1 VSVRSWVLLFFGLL
15 FFTPHIAAQTRAD
28 SANTVL
34 DAARIL
40 KREGRDDAARQLLQ
54 FIRARYGATP
64 AAATADSLLGTF
76 PRAVAAPAGATGR
89 TGFILFHT
97 LYGGF
102 LGVAIPAALGA
113 SGSEAYGAGL
123 LLGAPAGYFG
133 SRAFSRAKITMPGQ
147 AGVAAFAT
155 AWGTW
160 QGLALQQVLNIG
172 QREICEVDFC
182 FRDESNEA
190 PWAAMAIGGI
200 AGLTTGL
207 ILASNEIPS
216 GTSTLVSHSAFWGSW
231 FGLSAGAVLGAED
244 DGLVGAS
251 LIGGNALLLLAIP
264 AAKSWRPASSRVR
277 LITAAGLA
285 GGLAGFGLDLLTSVE
300 GDGAVL
306 GIPAATSAIGLIAG
320 ALATRSAKDADA
332 DDDAAASPAFLTVRD
347 GARFRMPLPIPALV
361 PDERQGRRY
370 RPGFR
375 LILLDADF

>member
-1 VSVRSWVLLFFGLL
+1 MRYWVLLVLGLL
-15 FFTPHIAAQTRAD
+15 SLTPRLAAQSQTD

-40 KREGRDDAARQLLQ
+40 KREGRDEAARQLLL

-64 AAATADSLLGTF
+64 AARAADSLLGTL
-76 PRAVAAPAGATGR
+76 PRAISASTGATGR

-113 SGSEAYGAGL
+113 NGSEAYGAGL

-133 SRAFSRAKITMPGQ
+133 SRAFARAKITMPGQ

-155 AWGTW
+155 TWGTW

-172 QREICEVDFC
+172 QREICDFDFC
-182 FRDESNEA
+182 FRDESDAA
-190 PWAAMAIGGI
+190 PWAAMAIGGV

-216 GTSTLVSHSAFWGSW
+216 GTSTLVSHSAFWGTW
-231 FGLSAGAVLGAED
+231 FGLSTGAVLGIED

-264 AAKSWRPASSRVR
+264 AAKSWRPVSSRVR
-277 LITAAGLA
+277 LITAAGIA
-285 GGLAGFGLDLLTSVE
+285 GGLAGFGIDLLTSVD
-300 GDGAVL
+300 GDGVVL

-320 ALATRSAKDADA
+320 ALATRSTKDADG
-332 DDDAAASPAFLTVRD
+332 DAGGGPAFLTVRD

-361 PDERQGRRY
+361 PDERQGGRY

-375 LILLDADF
+375 FILLDADF

>member
-1 VSVRSWVLLFFGLL
+1 MRSWVLLVLGLL
-15 FFTPHIAAQTRAD
+15 SLPPQLAAQTQAD

-40 KREGRDDAARQLLQ
+40 KREGRDAAARQLLL
-54 FIRARYGATP
+54 FIRTRYGGTP
-64 AAATADSLLGTF
+64 AARAADSLLGTL
-76 PRAVAAPAGATGR
+76 PRAISASTGATGR

-113 SGSEAYGAGL
+113 NGSEAYGAGL
-123 LLGAPAGYFG
+123 LIGAPAGYFG
-133 SRAFSRAKITMPGQ
+133 SRAFARAKITMPGQ

-155 AWGTW
+155 TWGTW
-160 QGLALQQVLNIG
+160 QGLALQQVLDIG
-172 QREICEVDFC
+172 RREICEVDFC
-182 FRDESNEA
+182 FRDDSDAA

-200 AGLTTGL
+200 AGLTAGL

-216 GTSTLVSHSAFWGSW
+216 GTSTLVSHSAFWGTW
-231 FGLSAGAVLGAED
+231 FGLSSGAVLGVED

-251 LIGGNALLLLAIP
+251 LIGGNALLLVAIP
-264 AAKSWRPASSRVR
+264 AARSWRPASSRVR
-277 LITAAGLA
+277 LITAAGIA
-285 GGLAGFGLDLLTSVE
+285 GGLAGFGIDLLTSVD

-320 ALATRSAKDADA
+320 ALATRNTQDA
-332 DDDAAASPAFLTVRD
+332 DDDAAGSPAFLTVRD

>member
-1 VSVRSWVLLFFGLL
+1 MPARSWVVLFLGLL
-15 FFTPHIAAQTRAD
+15 CFTPHVAAQTQAD

-40 KREGRDDAARQLLQ
+40 KREGRDAAARQLLL

-64 AAATADSLLGTF
+64 AARAADSLLGTL
-76 PRAVAAPAGATGR
+76 PRAMSASTGASGR
-89 TGFILFHT
+89 SGFILFHT

-113 SGSEAYGAGL
+113 NGSEAYGAGL

-133 SRAFSRAKITMPGQ
+133 SRAFARAKITMPGQ

-155 AWGTW
+155 TWGTW

-182 FRDESNEA
+182 FRDESDEA
-190 PWAAMAIGGI
+190 PWAAMAIGGV
-200 AGLTTGL
+200 AGLATGL
-207 ILASNEIPS
+207 ILASHEIPS
-216 GTSTLVSHSAFWGSW
+216 GTSTLVSHSAFWGTW
-231 FGLSAGAVLGAED
+231 FGLSTGAVLGVED

-277 LITAAGLA
+277 LITAAGIA
-285 GGLAGFGLDLLTSVE
+285 GGLAGFGIDLLTSVE

-320 ALATRSAKDADA
+320 ALATRSTKDA

-347 GARFRMPLPIPALV
+347 GARFRMPLPIPALIS
-361 PDERQGRRY
+361 DERQGRRY

-375 LILLDADF
+375 LILLDAEF